1 MIFSNDRDKLRQK
14 YFDVWQKTKD
24 KRPLEP
30 LEAIISDV
38 LLMHPEYHALLEE
51 KQTLKK
57 DFMPD
62 QGQTNP
68 FLHMSMHIAIKE
80 QAQSKRPLGIDPL
93 LKKALKKHKDQHKVE
108 HIVMDCLGESLWLAQ
123 KNNQMPNEALYID
136 CIKKHI

>member
-62 QGQTNP
+62 QG
-68 FLHMSMHIAIKE
+68 
-80 QAQSKRPLGIDPL
+80 
-93 LKKALKKHKDQHKVE
+93 
-108 HIVMDCLGESLWLAQ
+108 
-123 KNNQMPNEALYID
+123 
-136 CIKKHI
+136 